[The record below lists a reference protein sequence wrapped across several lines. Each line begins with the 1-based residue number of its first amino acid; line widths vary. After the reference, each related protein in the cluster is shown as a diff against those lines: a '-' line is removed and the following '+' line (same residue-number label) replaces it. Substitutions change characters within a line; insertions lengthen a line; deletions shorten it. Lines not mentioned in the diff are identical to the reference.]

1 MSYDIINLH
10 YRSIELFHSI
20 TLENVYYIMIDIID
34 YYHDLKSHL
43 AWYGQARQKILILPV
58 TLYTFIAKLVN

>member
-43 AWYGQARQKILILPV
+43 A
-58 TLYTFIAKLVN
+58 